1 LEFNS
6 AYQMIPLK
14 WKIYRVLNYLLLCC
28 GIILTL
34 NFFRLMINAFDR
46 DFLIL
51 SISVTLIFL
60 LMASHSLINIFIMS
74 KTFPD
79 KILSPN
85 KTKWHIFSL
94 VLNLLSL
101 IGLVIV
107 FISALS
113 DISDDFFNGLLIIL
127 AVMLVL
133 VLSSLYVLICQF
145 NLRKYLKQKNTSLM
159 NSLIESIGSDTESP
173 G

>member
-1 LEFNS
+1 
-6 AYQMIPLK
+6 MIALK

-34 NFFRLMINAFDR
+34 NFFRLIINAFDQ

-51 SISVTLIFL
+51 SILVTLIFL
-60 LMASHSLINIFIMS
+60 FMTSHSLINIFIMS

-79 KILSPN
+79 KILNPN
-85 KTKWHIFSL
+85 KTRWYIFSL

-101 IGLVIV
+101 IGLVIA
-107 FISALS
+107 FFSALS
-113 DISDDFFNGLLIIL
+113 EVNDDFFNGLMIIL
-127 AVMLVL
+127 AVMLIL

-145 NLRKYLKQKNTSLM
+145 NLRKYLRQKNASLM
-159 NSLIESIGSDTESP
+159 NSLVDSIGNNTESSK
-173 G
+173 

>member
-1 LEFNS
+1 
-6 AYQMIPLK
+6 MIPLK

-34 NFFRLMINAFDR
+34 NFFRLIINAFDH

-51 SISVTLIFL
+51 SILVTLIFL
-60 LMASHSLINIFIMS
+60 FMASHSLINIFIMA

-85 KTKWHIFSL
+85 KTKWYIFSL

-107 FISALS
+107 FFSALS
-113 DISDDFFNGLLIIL
+113 EMNDDFFNGLLIIL
-127 AVMLVL
+127 AVILIL

-145 NLRKYLKQKNTSLM
+145 SLRKYLKQKNASLM
-159 NSLIESIGSDTESP
+159 NSLIDSIGNNTESS

>member
-1 LEFNS
+1 
-6 AYQMIPLK
+6 MIPLK

-34 NFFRLMINAFDR
+34 NFFRLIINAFDQ

-51 SISVTLIFL
+51 SILVTLIFL
-60 LMASHSLINIFIMS
+60 FMTSHSLINIFIMS

-79 KILSPN
+79 KILNPN
-85 KTKWHIFSL
+85 KTRWYIFSL

-101 IGLVIV
+101 IGLVIA
-107 FISALS
+107 FFSALS
-113 DISDDFFNGLLIIL
+113 EVNDDFFNRLLIIL
-127 AVMLVL
+127 AVILIL

-145 NLRKYLKQKNTSLM
+145 NLKNTSDKKM
-159 NSLIESIGSDTESP
+159 HP
-173 G
+173 

>member
-1 LEFNS
+1 
-6 AYQMIPLK
+6 MIPLK

-34 NFFRLMINAFDR
+34 NFFRLIINAFDQ

-51 SISVTLIFL
+51 SILVTLIFL
-60 LMASHSLINIFIMS
+60 FMTSHSLINIFIMS

-79 KILSPN
+79 KILNPN
-85 KTKWHIFSL
+85 KTRWYIFSL

-101 IGLVIV
+101 IGLVIA
-107 FISALS
+107 FFSALS
-113 DISDDFFNGLLIIL
+113 EVNDDFFNGLLIIL
-127 AVMLVL
+127 AVMLIL

-145 NLRKYLKQKNTSLM
+145 NLRKYLRQKNASLM
-159 NSLIESIGSDTESP
+159 NSLIDSIGNNTESSK
-173 G
+173 